1 MGGNSPSHLPEENR
15 GRGVTFVKGI
25 RLSDNVINRMKLSP
39 KVSTPLILSEPQTPA
54 TTPGPAS
61 PVQSLSPPLPQEAS
75 PPSQPPLTKLAP
87 PPVKFHSLPPSS
99 VEPVESTSP
108 AEAQTCPFVSS
119 AQSKTP
125 AVPEYPVSVVESVT
139 PTHSKLEAQT
149 PAPAFEQTAE
159 LLKRSPGEETPPAFE
174 PSSQTPAVT
183 IQPPAAAEPLESAA
197 PSPAE
202 PASLSP
208 TLESA
213 QVECLLPSAPSEAAE
228 TTPCA
233 AHPAVV
239 TDVPSVLEPPAGPA
253 SQPPASLEETSPPC
267 HDEPSTVPTE
277 ESFGKFTASPLP
289 DPTLPAGESTMSTSG
304 PPQDED
310 EEPVCPVSPPTA
322 ALPISPEEVEDLRRR
337 IKAEMEKDL
346 QQEMNQRRQELERQL
361 EEMRTRAEA
370 EAKAASRARV
380 EEQVKKTLEEEKAAY
395 VEKLTESIAKERI
408 KSEDEK
414 LAAQLYWMEL
424 KARQLEE
431 KEEELKK
438 REELRKKQVAKL
450 EAKCAQFYRVS
461 AESFQKGKE
470 ETESRFL
477 RFNIR
482 PVCGDLQSQI
492 LKCYKE
498 NAGRTLMCSSIA
510 SAYMQCV
517 NKAKKDKLVPGG

>member
-1 MGGNSPSHLPEENR
+1 MGKQHNKHQDKDTNILIKS
-15 GRGVTFVKGI
+15 GI
-25 RLSDNVINRMKLSP
+25 NLDFSCQLSDNVINRMKLSP
-39 KVSTPLILSEPQTPA
+39 KGSTPLILSEPQTSA

-75 PPSQPPLTKLAP
+75 PPSQPLLTKLAL

-149 PAPAFEQTAE
+149 PAPVLEQTAE
-159 LLKRSPGEETPPAFE
+159 LLNRSPGEETPPAFE

-183 IQPPAAAEPLESAA
+183 IQPAAAAEPLESAA

-213 QVECLLPSAPSEAAE
+213 QVESLLPSAPSEAAE

-233 AHPAVV
+233 APPAVV

-267 HDEPSTVPTE
+267 HDEPSAVPTE

-289 DPTLPAGESTMSTSG
+289 DPTLPAGGSTMSTSG

-310 EEPVCPVSPPTA
+310 EEPFCPVSPPTA
-322 ALPISPEEVEDLRRR
+322 GWLTLMLLTGAVPNLPKPSLFSSRSSPCCSFLLSHHLIHLKSEQQRYPEDLW
-337 IKAEMEKDL
+337 D
-346 QQEMNQRRQELERQL
+346 
-361 EEMRTRAEA
+361 
-370 EAKAASRARV
+370 
-380 EEQVKKTLEEEKAAY
+380 
-395 VEKLTESIAKERI
+395 
-408 KSEDEK
+408 
-414 LAAQLYWMEL
+414 
-424 KARQLEE
+424 
-431 KEEELKK
+431 
-438 REELRKKQVAKL
+438 
-450 EAKCAQFYRVS
+450 
-461 AESFQKGKE
+461 
-470 ETESRFL
+470 
-477 RFNIR
+477 
-482 PVCGDLQSQI
+482 
-492 LKCYKE
+492 
-498 NAGRTLMCSSIA
+498 
-510 SAYMQCV
+510 
-517 NKAKKDKLVPGG
+517 GGPWIHQ

>member
-39 KVSTPLILSEPQTPA
+39 KGSTPLILSEPQTSA

-75 PPSQPPLTKLAP
+75 PPSQPLLTKLAP

-125 AVPEYPVSVVESVT
+125 AVPEVE
-139 PTHSKLEAQT
+139 
-149 PAPAFEQTAE
+149 
-159 LLKRSPGEETPPAFE
+159 
-174 PSSQTPAVT
+174 
-183 IQPPAAAEPLESAA
+183 
-197 PSPAE
+197 
-202 PASLSP
+202 
-208 TLESA
+208 
-213 QVECLLPSAPSEAAE
+213 
-228 TTPCA
+228 
-233 AHPAVV
+233 
-239 TDVPSVLEPPAGPA
+239 
-253 SQPPASLEETSPPC
+253 
-267 HDEPSTVPTE
+267 
-277 ESFGKFTASPLP
+277 
-289 DPTLPAGESTMSTSG
+289 
-304 PPQDED
+304 
-310 EEPVCPVSPPTA
+310 
-322 ALPISPEEVEDLRRR
+322 EDLRRR

-361 EEMRTRAEA
+361 EEMRARAEA

-477 RFNIR
+477 RFNIQ

>member
-54 TTPGPAS
+54 TSPAS

-75 PPSQPPLTKLAP
+75 PPSQPLLTKLAP

-99 VEPVESTSP
+99 VEPVEPTSP

-149 PAPAFEQTAE
+149 PAPAPEQTAE
-159 LLKRSPGEETPPAFE
+159 LLNRSPGVETPPAFE

-183 IQPPAAAEPLESAA
+183 IQPAAPAAAEPLKSAA

-208 TLESA
+208 NLESA
-213 QVECLLPSAPSEAAE
+213 QVESLLPSAPSEAAE

-233 AHPAVV
+233 APPAVV
-239 TDVPSVLEPPAGPA
+239 KDVPSVLEPPAGPA
-253 SQPPASLEETSPPC
+253 SQPPPSLEETSLPC
-267 HDEPSTVPTE
+267 HDEPSAVPTE
-277 ESFGKFTASPLP
+277 ESFVKFTASTLL

-361 EEMRTRAEA
+361 EEMRARAEA

-414 LAAQLYWMEL
+414 LAAQLY
-424 KARQLEE
+424 ARKLEE

-477 RFNIR
+477 RFNIQ